1 MGAHEVSTE
10 RWRVEVTHDCIGS
23 GMCAG
28 SAPEFFRLIEGYA
41 EPVQKEIDPAEVVTD
56 AADQC
61 PAEAIQVTEVSSGKL
76 LAPAD

>member
-1 MGAHEVSTE
+1 MSSE
-10 RWRVEVTHDCIGS
+10 RWRVQVTHDCIGS

-28 SAPEFFRLIEGYA
+28 AAPEFFKLIEGYA
-41 EPVQKEIDPAEVVTD
+41 EPVHPEIDPAEVVTD

-61 PAEAIQVTEVSSGKL
+61 PAEAIQVTEVGSGKV